1 MIPPLRWGWCQLWWA
16 SATADRASLLEMLDL
31 HERDR
36 HGHFVRALD
45 RSLFAV
51 SHALTRIVAGHHA
64 GVEPHALGY
73 AAASRGGTKPSF
85 AGPGSALQFSTSH
98 SGSRVV
104 LAVSRDVPLG
114 VDLERV
120 DPRGPEPSLLGAVL
134 SAGERRALSAT
145 PRASWPWAFTRYWS
159 RKEALLKATGDGLA
173 ISPER
178 IAVTGPSEEP
188 ALLAWA
194 HPRRPPAA
202 LHLYD
207 LELAEGD
214 HAARATSGYCA
225 ALATL
230 GAPLRRSDHDGDALL
245 AAF

>member
-1 MIPPLRWGWCQLWWA
+1 VIPPLPWGCCQLWWA
-16 SATADRASLLEMLDL
+16 SADADRASLLEMLDR

-36 HGHFVRALD
+36 HGRFVGALD
-45 RSLFAV
+45 RSLFTV
-51 SHALTRIVAGHHA
+51 SHALTRIVASHHA
-64 GVEPHALGY
+64 GVEPRALGY
-73 AAASRGGTKPSF
+73 AAATRAGTKPRF
-85 AGPGSALQFSTSH
+85 AGLGSALQFSISH

-120 DPRGPEPSLLGAVL
+120 DPRGPEPSLVNSVL

-145 PRASWPWAFTRYWS
+145 SRAWWPWAFTRYWS

-173 ISPER
+173 ISLER
-178 IAVTGPSEEP
+178 ITVTAPCEEP

-207 LELAEGD
+207 LEPAEG
-214 HAARATSGYCA
+214 GYCA

-230 GAPLRRSDHDGDALL
+230 GAPLSRSDHDGDALL
-245 AAF
+245 GAF